1 MNAEKARDNFAQ
13 SLAENAYLN
22 MCTAEEMKITI
33 EALEKQI
40 PKKPIKVMDS
50 GIRYTDEYIC
60 PACENHFTGTGIADY
75 CYHCGQAIEWEE
87 SE

>member
-1 MNAEKARDNFAQ
+1 MTEQEAFERIKDELPFESGVIN
-13 SLAENAYLN
+13 
-22 MCTAEEMKITI
+22 
-33 EALEKQI
+33 EALSVVERACEKRI

-87 SE
+87 LE

>member
-40 PKKPIKVMDS
+40 PKKPK
-50 GIRYTDEYIC
+50 C
-60 PACENHFTGTGIADY
+60 PAPPFFECPMCKAPVGDWQNHCEN
-75 CYHCGQAIEWEE
+75 CGQALDWEGYRDE
-87 SE
+87 NQPRQ